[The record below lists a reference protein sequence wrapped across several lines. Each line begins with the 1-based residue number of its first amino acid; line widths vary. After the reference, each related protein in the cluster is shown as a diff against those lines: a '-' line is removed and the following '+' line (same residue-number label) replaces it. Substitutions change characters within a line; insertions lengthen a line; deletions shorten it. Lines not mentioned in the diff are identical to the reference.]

1 MQLRTVVRLDTKLMN
16 QKMLMRM
23 DDGAR
28 EVGGRASICW
38 DTKLVPLRGLSMR
51 VAIRVSRAI
60 MMSF

>member
-1 MQLRTVVRLDTKLMN
+1 MQMRTVVRLDTKLMN

-38 DTKLVPLRGLSMR
+38 DTKLVPLRGLSRR